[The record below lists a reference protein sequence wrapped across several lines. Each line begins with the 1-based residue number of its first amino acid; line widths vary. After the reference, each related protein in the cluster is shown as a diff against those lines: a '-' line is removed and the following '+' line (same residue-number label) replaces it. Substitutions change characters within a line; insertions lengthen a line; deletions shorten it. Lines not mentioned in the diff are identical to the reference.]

1 MKTEDKKA
9 VSDIL
14 SEKPLWIRIGLL
26 PLRIKP
32 VTLSQIYE
40 MGAIANDIDSKDIEG
55 KEKFYVLAE
64 TLKHYNDARLMTDI
78 FMVCAFRSRL
88 VRKLLGWYVRH
99 NLTLMHFQ
107 ELMTYLTRSLNI
119 NFFLTSIISLR
130 RTSLMTEPSLTTA
143 HGQQS
148 GE

>member
-1 MKTEDKKA
+1 MKTKDKKII
-9 VSDIL
+9 SDIL
-14 SEKPLWIRIGLL
+14 SEKPVWIRVGFI
-26 PLRIKP
+26 PFRVKP

-40 MGAIANDIDSKDIEG
+40 MGAIANDINSDGIEDKD
-55 KEKFYVLAE
+55 KFYVLAE
-64 TLKHYNDARLMTDI
+64 TLSHYNDARLMTEI
-78 FMVCAFRSRL
+78 FKVCIFRSSIMRWIFG
-88 VRKLLGWYVRH
+88 KYIKH

-107 ELMTYLTRSLNI
+107 QLMMYLMKSLNI

-148 GE
+148 EG